1 VAYRADW
8 LPAARRL
15 LRKLDPAT
23 RERIVRAVLSLEGDP
38 RPPGAKKLAG
48 PDNLWRV
55 RVGDHRVIYAIE
67 DDRLLVVVVTVGHR
81 REVYR
86 GLRRR

>member
-1 VAYRADW
+1 MAYRVDW
-8 LPAARRL
+8 LPAARRM

-23 RERIVRAVLSLEGDP
+23 REHIVRAILLLEGDP

-48 PDNLWRV
+48 RDNLWRV
-55 RVGDHRVIYAIE
+55 RIGDHRVIYAIE